1 METVYPQI
9 VTSADMLKSTI
20 QLEQLIQKLKM
31 NNAKAAAITNSRL
44 YGMLPFWHEL
54 RKHQIHPV
62 IGLSIQLR
70 LESQLCSIIIYSKN
84 REGYENL
91 LKISSSLETRELS
104 ELPKKWIQAYKNGL
118 IAVYKCDNSFMED
131 AVVELV
137 EIFGTTNLYAG
148 IERPNGKKL
157 EIEKK
162 IISVIEGLSISIT
175 AFHKSRYLEKEHAFA
190 FEVLNAMD
198 QSVKMSDHN
207 RLKPSNDSF
216 HVLSREEWFDWFSD
230 VPEWLENTEK
240 MLGSCQV
247 SFEQSTKYMP
257 KYHLPQSVLAKDYLR
272 ALCEEGLKF
281 RVKSIT
287 SQYMDRLNYELQ
299 IISQMNY
306 EDYFLI
312 VQDFMKFA
320 KQAGIL
326 TGPGRGSSASSLV
339 AYSLFITD
347 VDPLKYGLLFERFL
361 NPERITLP
369 DIDIDFADSK
379 RMEVIQYVAEKYGK
393 QYVSQIITFGTL
405 SAKAVAREVARVFG
419 FESSTLEAISNFIP
433 SKLGISLK
441 EAYDQSQK
449 LREFIE
455 TEDLRKKWFQVALAL
470 EGLPRNA
477 STHAAGIILSP
488 VPLVDVVPIQMGH
501 DDIFLTQWPMKEIE
515 QIGLLKMDFLG
526 LRNLTI
532 IERILNLINYKKD
545 SKVTL
550 DAIPLDDERT
560 FQLLQGGDTTGVFQ
574 LESEGM
580 RNALKQIMPT
590 KFEDIVA
597 VNALYRPGPMESIPL
612 YAKRKLGQQAVT
624 YEHPILEPILK
635 ETYGI
640 IVYQEQIM
648 QIASQMA
655 GFTFG
660 EADILRRAVS
670 KKNRDVLQKER
681 IHFVQK
687 AKLLG
692 HTEEAASSVYALIV
706 RFADYGFPKSHA
718 VAYSVISYQM
728 AFLKAN
734 FPVEFYC
741 SLLSTAAGNQEK
753 INKLIMELKQKNI
766 SVLPPSIYNSQPF
779 FSVENGAV
787 RFGLHAIKG
796 VSHSFT
802 QKLLQQRDNKS
813 KKWNDIF
820 DFASDLT
827 AIHFNRKNVEPLI
840 KAGALD
846 EFKEER
852 STLLAT
858 LDPAVKYAELV
869 SPTEENDLFGGDT
882 SHFGKSKYIKSE
894 PLPLMIKLQF
904 EKEVLGQYFSEHPTV
919 SVKKNIQEKINS
931 IWDVQQSQ
939 KEWKVKIVGLVQEI
953 KRIRT
958 KKGESMAFVNVQDET
973 GSISVTLFPEEYAK
987 YNLLLKEHSIIMIEG
1002 KFERRNGRTQ
1012 IITKLIS
1019 NDLGLLPNN

>member
-1 METVYPQI
+1 MVTVYPQI

-20 QLEQLIQKLKM
+20 QLEQLIQKLKL

-54 RKHQIHPV
+54 KKHQIHPV
-62 IGLSIQLR
+62 IGLSIKINFDNQP
-70 LESQLCSIIIYSKN
+70 CSIILYAKN
-84 REGYENL
+84 SNGYENI

-104 ELPKKWIQAYKNGL
+104 ELPKKWLQAYKEGL
-118 IAVYKCDNSFMED
+118 IVVYKCDDSFTPNTMG
-131 AVVELV
+131 ELA
-137 EIFGTTNLYAG
+137 EIVGPTNLYAG
-148 IERPNGKKL
+148 IERPNGIKQ
-157 EIEKK
+157 EIEVEITSFAEK
-162 IISVIEGLSISIT
+162 LSIPIT
-175 AFHKSRYLEKEHAFA
+175 AFHMSRYIEKEDAFA

-198 QSVKMSDHN
+198 QSVKMTDRN
-207 RLKPSNDSF
+207 RLKPSDHSF
-216 HVLSREEWFDWFSD
+216 HVLSSEEWFDWFSD

-240 MLGSCQV
+240 MLESCQV
-247 SFEQSTKYMP
+247 SFEQPSQYMP
-257 KYHLPQSVLAKDYLR
+257 KYLLPQSILAKDYLR
-272 ALCEEGLKF
+272 DLCEEGLKI
-281 RVKSIT
+281 RVKSI
-287 SQYMDRLNYELQ
+287 SPKYVERLNYELQ
-299 IISQMNY
+299 IIGQMNY

-312 VQDFMKFA
+312 VQDFIKFA

-347 VDPLKYGLLFERFL
+347 VDPLEYGLLFERFL

-393 QYVSQIITFGTL
+393 QNVSQIITFGTL

-419 FESSTLEAISNFIP
+419 FESSTLEAISSFIP

-449 LREFIE
+449 LRDFIA
-455 TEDLRKKWFQVALAL
+455 TEEIRKKWFTVAMAL

-477 STHAAGIILSP
+477 STHAAGVILSP
-488 VPLVDVVPIQMGH
+488 VPLVDVVPIQKGH
-501 DDIFLTQWPMKEIE
+501 DTIFLTQWPMKEIE

-532 IERILNLINYKKD
+532 IDRILNLINYKK
-545 SKVTL
+545 SSQLTL
-550 DAIPLDDERT
+550 NTIPLNDEQT
-560 FQLLQGGDTTGVFQ
+560 FQLLQNGDATGVFQ
-574 LESEGM
+574 LESAGM
-580 RNALKQIMPT
+580 RSALKQIKPT

-597 VNALYRPGPMESIPL
+597 INALYRPGPMESIPL

-624 YEHPILEPILK
+624 YEHPVLEPILK

-660 EADILRRAVS
+660 EADLLRRAVS
-670 KKNRDVLQKER
+670 KKNREILQKER
-681 IHFVQK
+681 THFIKK

-692 HTEEAASSVYALIV
+692 HTEVAASSVYDLIV

-718 VAYSVISYQM
+718 VAYSIISYQM
-728 AFLKAN
+728 AYLKAH

-741 SLLSTAAGNQEK
+741 ALLSSAAGNQEK
-753 INKLIMELKQKNI
+753 INQLLMEMKQKGI
-766 SVLPPSIYNSQPF
+766 TVLPPSIQYSQPY

-787 RFGLHAIKG
+787 RFGLQAIKG

-802 QKLLQQRDNKS
+802 QKLLQQRVNKPTN
-813 KKWNDIF
+813 WIDIF
-820 DFASDLT
+820 EFASDLS
-827 AIHFNRKNVEPLI
+827 AIHFTRKNIEPLI

-846 EFKEER
+846 ELKEER
-852 STLLAT
+852 ATLLAT

-869 SPTEENDLFGGDT
+869 SPMEENDLFGGDAF
-882 SHFGKSKYIKSE
+882 HFGKSKYIKSD

-919 SVKKNIQEKINS
+919 SVKKNVSERIDN
-931 IWDVQQSQ
+931 IWDVQQST
-939 KEWKVKIVGLVQEI
+939 KEWKVKIVGLIQEI

-958 KKGESMAFVNVQDET
+958 KKGESMAFVTVQDET
-973 GSISVTLFPEEYAK
+973 GSISVTLFPEEYTRF
-987 YNLLLKEHSIIMIEG
+987 NLLLEEQTIIRING
-1002 KFERRNGRTQ
+1002 KSERRNGKTQ

-1019 NDLGLLPNN
+1019 ND

>member
-1 METVYPQI
+1 MVTVYPQI

-20 QLEQLIQKLKM
+20 QLEQLIQKLKL
-31 NNAKAAAITNSRL
+31 NNAKAASITNSRL

-54 RKHQIHPV
+54 KKHQIHPV
-62 IGLSIQLR
+62 IGLSIKIKLDNHP
-70 LESQLCSIIIYSKN
+70 SSIILYAKN
-84 REGYENL
+84 SNGYENI

-104 ELPKKWIQAYKNGL
+104 ELPIKWLQAYKEGL
-118 IAVYKCDNSFMED
+118 IVVYKCDDSFTPNTMG
-131 AVVELV
+131 ELA
-137 EIFGTTNLYAG
+137 EIVGPTNLYAG
-148 IERPNGKKL
+148 IERPNGIKQ
-157 EIEKK
+157 EIEVEITSFAEK
-162 IISVIEGLSISIT
+162 LSIPIT
-175 AFHKSRYLEKEHAFA
+175 AFHMSRYIEKEDAFA

-198 QSVKMSDHN
+198 QSVKMTDRN
-207 RLKPSNDSF
+207 RLKPSDHSF
-216 HVLSREEWFDWFSD
+216 HVLSSEEWFDWFSD

-240 MLGSCQV
+240 MLESCQV
-247 SFEQSTKYMP
+247 SFEQPSQYMP
-257 KYHLPQSVLAKDYLR
+257 KYQLPQSILAKDYLR
-272 ALCEEGLKF
+272 DLCEEGLKI
-281 RVKSIT
+281 RVKSI
-287 SQYMDRLNYELQ
+287 SPKYVERLNYELQ
-299 IISQMNY
+299 IIGQMNY

-312 VQDFMKFA
+312 VQDFIKFA

-347 VDPLKYGLLFERFL
+347 VDPLEYGLLFERFL

-393 QYVSQIITFGTL
+393 QNVSQIITFGTL

-419 FESSTLEAISNFIP
+419 FESSTLEAISSFIP

-449 LREFIE
+449 LREFIA
-455 TEDLRKKWFQVALAL
+455 TEEIRKKWFDVALAL

-477 STHAAGIILSP
+477 STHAAGVILSP
-488 VPLVDVVPIQMGH
+488 VPLVDVVPIQNGH

-532 IERILNLINYKKD
+532 IDRILNLINYKK
-545 SKVTL
+545 SSQITL
-550 DAIPLDDERT
+550 DTIPLDDEHT
-560 FQLLQGGDTTGVFQ
+560 FQLLQNGDATGVFQ
-574 LESEGM
+574 LESAGM
-580 RNALKQIMPT
+580 RNALKQIKPT

-624 YEHPILEPILK
+624 YEHPVLEPILK

-660 EADILRRAVS
+660 EADLLRRAVS
-670 KKNRDVLQKER
+670 KKNREILQKER
-681 IHFVQK
+681 THFIEK

-692 HTEEAASSVYALIV
+692 HTEAAASSVYDLIV

-718 VAYSVISYQM
+718 VAYSIISYQM
-728 AFLKAN
+728 AFLKAH

-741 SLLSTAAGNQEK
+741 ALLSSATGNQEK
-753 INKLIMELKQKNI
+753 INQLLMEMKQKGI
-766 SVLPPSIYNSQPF
+766 KVLPPSIQNSQPY

-787 RFGLHAIKG
+787 RFGLQAIKG
-796 VSHSFT
+796 VSHTFT
-802 QKLLQQRDNKS
+802 QKLLQQRVTKTKN
-813 KKWNDIF
+813 WMDIF
-820 DFASDLT
+820 EFASDLS
-827 AIHFNRKNVEPLI
+827 AIHFTRKNIEPLI

-846 EFKEER
+846 ELKEER
-852 STLLAT
+852 ATLLAT

-869 SPTEENDLFGGDT
+869 SPTEENDLFGGDA
-882 SHFGKSKYIKSE
+882 SHFGKSKYIKSD

-919 SVKKNIQEKINS
+919 SVKKTVSERIDN
-931 IWDVQQSQ
+931 IWDVQQST
-939 KEWKVKIVGLVQEI
+939 KEWKVKIVGLIQEI

-958 KKGESMAFVNVQDET
+958 KKGESMAFVTVQDET
-973 GSISVTLFPEEYAK
+973 GSISVILFPEEYTRF
-987 YNLLLKEHSIIMIEG
+987 NLLLEEQTIIRIEG
-1002 KFERRNGRTQ
+1002 KSERRNGRTQ

-1019 NDLGLLPNN
+1019 ND